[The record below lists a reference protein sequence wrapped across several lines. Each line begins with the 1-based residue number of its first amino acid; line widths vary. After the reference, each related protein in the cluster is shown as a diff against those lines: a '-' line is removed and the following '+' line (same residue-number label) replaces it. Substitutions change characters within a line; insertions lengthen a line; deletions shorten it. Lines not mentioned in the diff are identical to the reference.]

1 MHSNEQAL
9 VGVVYGSASANE
21 FRFAVRDPSVKRLDY
36 VQAMTEDGEL
46 VLGRVLEVER
56 KSTLSY
62 DEALAIAEIRAAKR
76 AATSSGPVADENV
89 TARVA
94 IIGFR
99 DGRGL
104 LQLPR
109 VPLAAGAE
117 VRKASEQVIGAV
129 LGLEKDDGEG
139 AYLGFLKGTELPVHL
154 QINTLVQRHVCVLAK
169 TGAGKSYTVG
179 VLIEEMLKKRVP
191 LVIIDPHNEYN
202 TLTNPNIDPKE
213 IDAMIR
219 FGVKPKGF
227 QRQVVNWVTPANP
240 QPAAKVLR
248 LEGTNLDPS
257 EILALAGDQLT
268 GAQVGVLYQAIKEAK
283 ERKPVYT
290 IKDIV
295 QAAHGNKSATKWN
308 VINALEGLDSTGL
321 FSDEAVSMGDLVKDG
336 QCSIVSL
343 KGVSPHLQEI
353 VVARLA
359 DELFNARKAG
369 KVPPFLLVLEEAH
382 NWCPER
388 GVGVAVCGPVVRT
401 IASEGRKFG
410 LGLVVVSQRPAKVD
424 KNVVSQCNTQ
434 VILKVTNPNDLKA
447 IVSSVEGLT
456 PDAAEEIQR
465 LPIGVALVSGGDL
478 GVPILV
484 EVRTRQSRHGGRS
497 VAVLGPELEP
507 EEPPAELVEDLLGD
521 DERDIEPSL
530 EEGHE
535 NLSDDDASPG
545 DERPIPVLVPS
556 MIPGGLAE
564 IEEPVGPAPPAGPA
578 PPSGLPP
585 AVPVNTPPAQPRLPR
600 PQPKL
605 EPPLAVPD
613 LRQTVLPAAS
623 AATNIER
630 PLARVRT
637 LDPIVPAPRLEAD
650 ESAAHRVANRLGF
663 LRTRDVEKAFDKLLT
678 AAARVP
684 GVSPDAYVKALARIG
699 RAYCV
704 PGLPRCDDGCPM
716 TAKCSYK
723 AQLDANGPRRGLLRR
738 LLGG

>member
-1 MHSNEQAL
+1 MHSNEQSL
-9 VGVVYGSASANE
+9 VGVVYGTASMNE

-76 AATSSGPVADENV
+76 GPSSAAHVADENV

-94 IIGFR
+94 IVGFR
-99 DGRGL
+99 DARGL

-117 VRKASEQVIGAV
+117 VRKAAEQTIGAV
-129 LGLEKDDGEG
+129 LGLERDDAEG
-139 AYLGFLKGTELPVHL
+139 AYIGFLKGTELPVHL

-191 LVIIDPHNEYN
+191 LVIIDPHNEYS

-213 IDAMIR
+213 IDAMMR
-219 FGVKPKGF
+219 FGLKPKGF
-227 QRQVVNWVTPANP
+227 QRQVVNWATSANP
-240 QPAAKVLR
+240 QPAARLLR

-257 EILALAGDQLT
+257 DILALAGDQLT

-283 ERKPVYT
+283 EKKPIYT

-295 QAAHGNKSATKWN
+295 TAAHANKSATKWN

-321 FSDEAVSMGDLVKDG
+321 FSTEAVAMTDLVKEG

-359 DELFNARKAG
+359 DELFHARKAG

-497 VAVLGPELEP
+497 IAVVGPETEA
-507 EEPPAELVEDLLGD
+507 EESTDVASQVE
-521 DERDIEPSL
+521 DERDDEPSL

-535 NLSDDDASPG
+535 NPADHDESSEP
-545 DERPIPVLVPS
+545 ERPIPVLVPS
-556 MIPGGLAE
+556 MTPGAVAE
-564 IEEPVGPAPPAGPA
+564 VEEEGPLPSAMPVRTSPVKAPP
-578 PPSGLPP
+578 
-585 AVPVNTPPAQPRLPR
+585 TR
-600 PQPKL
+600 KL
-605 EPPLAVPD
+605 EDPLLLPD
-613 LRQTVLPAAS
+613 ARQTVLPFNRSPPSPTLPS
-623 AATNIER
+623 AIER
-630 PLARVRT
+630 PLAKVRT
-637 LDPIVPAPRLEAD
+637 PDPPSPRIEAD

-663 LRTRDVEKAFDKLLT
+663 LRTRDVDKAFDKLLT

-699 RAYCV
+699 RTYCV
-704 PGLPRCDDGCPM
+704 PGIPRCDDGCPM
-716 TAKCSYK
+716 AGKCAYK
-723 AQLDANGPRRGLLRR
+723 AQLDATASTKKGLLRR
-738 LLGG
+738 LFGAGGGRGLLRA